1 VYNVILFIGI
11 LVLFEFDLFGYFEA
25 AADTAKTIGESL
37 TKRDKFM
44 TPDFIGRC
52 VDAAI
57 PLAIGLIGLLY
68 YPHKVEKNV
77 ESGKWSEAE
86 GKKKL
91 KGVWIAYGAITLF
104 GILQIIWL
112 FR

>member
-1 VYNVILFIGI
+1 VHNVILFIGI
-11 LVLFEFDLFGYFEA
+11 LVLFELGLLGWFICSEIVAVVQKQL
-25 AADTAKTIGESL
+25 AK
-37 TKRDKFM
+37 DKFM

-52 VDAAI
+52 FDAAI
-57 PLAIGLIGLLY
+57 PLAIGVFGLLY
-68 YPHKVEKNV
+68 YPHKVAKNI

-91 KGVWIAYGAITLF
+91 KGVWIAYGLIALF
-104 GILQIIWL
+104 GVLQIIWF